1 MADITVYQKPTCS
14 TCRNSIK
21 ILREEG
27 VEFDSVNYY
36 EEQFTEKTLKRVL
49 NKLGMKPIEV
59 IRKGEAIAKELGIG
73 KKNYSDAELISL
85 MVKHP
90 DLIQRPIVV
99 KGDQAVLCRPAE
111 TVKDIL

>member
-1 MADITVYQKPTCS
+1 M
-14 TCRNSIK
+14 N

-36 EEQFTEKTLKRVL
+36 EKPFTEKTLKSVL
-49 NKLGMKPIEV
+49 SKLGMKPIEV
-59 IRKGEAIAKELGIG
+59 IRKGEAIYKELEIG
-73 KKNYSDAELISL
+73 KKNYSDAQLITL

-111 TVKDIL
+111 TIKDIL

>member
-1 MADITVYQKPTCS
+1 MSDITVYQKPTCS
-14 TCRNSIK
+14 TCRNSMY

-36 EEQFTEKTLKRVL
+36 EKPFTQKALKSVL
-49 NKLGMKPIEV
+49 AKLGMKPIEV
-59 IRKGEAIAKELGIG
+59 IRKGEAIYKELEIG
-73 KKNYSDAELISL
+73 KKDYSDAELISL

-99 KGDQAVLCRPAE
+99 KGDRAVLCRPAE
-111 TVKDIL
+111 MVKEIL